1 MTKSHENDE
10 PSRQTTRAEAQIEA
24 HLKRVYD
31 ETANEALPDKLAD
44 LLSKLKAEEADDG
57 E

>member
-1 MTKSHENDE
+1 MTKAKRNDDPGRE
-10 PSRQTTRAEAQIEA
+10 KSRAEEQIES

-44 LLSKLKAEEADDG
+44 LLSKLKAEDADDG
-57 E
+57 A